1 LGLAKKTALK
11 KYSFYILFLGLIFSL
26 LYSCSRKKET
36 WSSRSYHQTT
46 AKYNGYFYAK
56 ESIKEGLAILDAD
69 HEENWKKILP
79 VFVIGSDKESKSIY
93 PQMDRAIEKAS
104 LVIDRHSMVIKK
116 KEENKWIKFN
126 YFVVAQAYFYKHD
139 FDEARKIFDFIIKQ
153 YKEEP
158 IKKDALLWLARTRME
173 MEEMGQ
179 ALSMLKLLQDE
190 SDLSPELMS
199 DFRAVYADY
208 YIRQEQ
214 YNKAIPYIEDAI
226 TVTKKRIRKARLT
239 FILAQLYEED
249 GKSTMA
255 IETYKAVVKLHPD
268 YEMVF
273 YASINQALAFS
284 YRDSNSEAIKKLLF
298 KMLKDHKN
306 VEYYDQI
313 YYALGD
319 IELEEG
325 NKEQAIDYFIL
336 STEVSLSNVEQK
348 GLSFMVLGNLYME
361 SKAYKAAKIF
371 YDSTVI
377 FLPKEHEN
385 YDRIETL
392 DEGLTDLIINLDV
405 LVLQDSLLW
414 LAGLSQKERED
425 IILELIIAEEAA
437 AEEARIAAETGE
449 LNNNYKSSVDKSVP
463 LSSQGKSSGKKGDW
477 YFYNPNTM
485 SSGYAEFKQKWGD
498 RKLQDNWR
506 RAVAS
511 SNTGFT
517 SNDFED
523 FDSSSEEGGE
533 IVSSDGTANSIKTM
547 DQYMADIPLTEKQHA
562 EAEKKVE
569 NALYNAGVVYNEKL
583 DDIDNAIEMF
593 DELVT
598 RFPESEYLI
607 TAYYQLYRL
616 YVKKEVE
623 GNYFG
628 AGYRDNSEYYKD
640 IILTDYPYSEYAKII
655 RNPNYLKDAELT
667 IKKKE
672 EDYVATYRNF
682 KNHRYNMV
690 LDECNKV
697 IKEDTE
703 NPFLAKYYFMKA
715 MVVGSLSDK
724 ANFERELQLLADNFP
739 QTEEGD
745 RAVEILNQLN
755 KKGLNVPGKEDKVE
769 AKKPTEAPKTN
780 FSNNKS
786 VEHFFAIIYPNSKG
800 NVNKVKVAISNFDKK
815 YYSNDKLKVT
825 NSFIN
830 KENQIVI
837 VRRFKNAERAMS
849 YYNNFINDDVQLKKV
864 NDENFVTFLISS
876 KNFTTLFKSGDI
888 EGYDLFFQDNYL

>member
-1 LGLAKKTALK
+1 MK
-11 KYSFYILFLGLIFSL
+11 KYFVYIFLSGLIFSV

-56 ESIKEGLAILDAD
+56 ESIEEGLAILDAD
-69 HEENWKKILP
+69 HKENWKEILP

-153 YKEEP
+153 YKAEP

-190 SDLSPELMS
+190 SDLSPELLS

-214 YNKAIPYIEDAI
+214 YNKAIPYMEDAI

-249 GKSTMA
+249 GKSSMA

-348 GLSFMVLGNLYME
+348 GISFMVLGNLYME
-361 SKAYKAAKIF
+361 SKAYKAAKMF

-377 FLPKEHEN
+377 FLPKEHED

-405 LVLQDSLLW
+405 LELQDSLLW

-425 IILELIIAEEAA
+425 IILELILAEEAA
-437 AEEARIAAETGE
+437 AEEARIAAESSE
-449 LNNNYKSSVDKSVP
+449 RDNDYKRSVDKSVP

-517 SNDFED
+517 SNDFD
-523 FDSSSEEGGE
+523 DLGSGSSEDEGG
-533 IVSSDGTANSIKTM
+533 IVSSEGSTNTIKTM

-569 NALYNAGVVYNEKL
+569 NALYNAGVIYNEKL

-598 RFPESEYLI
+598 RFPESEFLI

-616 YVKKEVE
+616 YVKKEVA

-640 IILTDYPYSEYAKII
+640 IILTNYPYSEYAKII

-667 IKKKE
+667 LKKKE

-724 ANFERELQLLADNFP
+724 KNFERELQLLADNFP
-739 QTEEGD
+739 QTEEGN

-755 KKGLNVPGKEDKVE
+755 KKELNVPEQGNK
-769 AKKPTEAPKTN
+769 AGTKKPTEAPKTV
-780 FSNNKS
+780 FSNNKK
-786 VEHFFAIIYPNSKG
+786 VEHFFAIIYPNSNG
-800 NVNKVKVAISNFDKK
+800 NVNKVKVAISNFNKK

-837 VRRFKNAERAMS
+837 VRRFKNGERAMS

-864 NDENFVTFLISS
+864 NDENFVSFLISS